1 MDINQTTIKK
11 AEYNIGDVIYHNQYD
26 FRGVIVDVD
35 ANFEGDDDWYEE
47 EAELRAPKDSPWY
60 HVLVD
65 EETTMAYVAEQSIS
79 SDSSRDEV
87 IHPMINDVFIRTPS
101 GKYMSR
107 QSIN

>member
-1 MDINQTTIKK
+1 MDIEQEYIKK

-35 ANFEGDDDWYEE
+35 ANFEGDDDWYNEG
-47 EAELRAPKDSPWY
+47 AELKAPKDSPWY

-79 SDSSRDEV
+79 SDSSSVEV
-87 IHPMINDVFIRTPS
+87 IHPMINDVFIRTET

>member
-1 MDINQTTIKK
+1 MDIKQEYIKQ

-35 ANFEGDDDWYEE
+35 ASFEGDDDWYDEG
-47 EAELRAPKDSPWY
+47 AELKAPKDSPWY

-79 SDSSRDEV
+79 SDSSSDEV
-87 IHPMINDVFIRTPS
+87 IHPMINDVFIRTS
-101 GKYMSR
+101 AGKYMSR
-107 QSIN
+107 QCIN